1 MGNPSLDPETA
12 LQLYRAVLYCMAYIF
27 GGATVIALSVY
38 IVLVGSEVFFSQ
50 PRSKTR
56 HAKVP
61 QSARRVLVAKE
72 TFQLSGAET
81 QILAAPED
89 LGNEVVRV
97 NTSPGCAQ
105 MPTPV
110 RATLQGAPTGL

>member
-1 MGNPSLDPETA
+1 VEYPSLFPETV
-12 LQLYRAVLYCMAYIF
+12 LQLYRAFFYCMAFIF
-27 GGATVIALSVY
+27 AGGALIGLSIY
-38 IVLVGSEVFFSQ
+38 LVLVGSEMFFSE